1 MDAGDAFVSLRSN
14 SPIKLGCGW
23 QICHLC
29 DASRGGEEIPSHSVA
44 TARSAFG
51 EWSLRILQSNFVA
64 TGRSATCGRRQ
75 WMQDAF
81 LTLRILQSNSVGAG
95 RSATCAFISLRILQ
109 SNSVAAGRSATCG
122 RRQWLF
128 EIPATKLSRC
138 RLRRSLSGFVRNH
151 HTRQIRSRLGDL
163 PLVRLSVYGSSNQ
176 TRLRLAD
183 LPLVGGV
190 SGSLRYQPQNSVAA
204 G

>member
-1 MDAGDAFVSLRSN
+1 MDARDAFVSLRSN

-75 WMQDAF
+75 WMQEAF
-81 LTLRILQSNSVGAG
+81 LTLQILQSNSVGAG
-95 RSATCAFISLRILQ
+95 RSATCAFISLRIFQSNSVGAGRSATCEFASLRILQ

-128 EIPATKLSRC
+128 EIPATKLSR
-138 RLRRSLSGFVRNH
+138 RWL
-151 HTRQIRSRLGDL
+151 I
-163 PLVRLSVYGSSNQ
+163 
-176 TRLRLAD
+176 
-183 LPLVGGV
+183 
-190 SGSLRYQPQNSVAA
+190 
-204 G
+204 